1 MEFTPKALFHLYPRP
16 SRRHLSA
23 LEQFE
28 PQDRFLEDQWD
39 RAAGGGGWSRVLTG
53 QTFEKAGV
61 NVSEVHGPVPEVL
74 KGTIPESA
82 KDFYATGISLVIH
95 PRNPLVPTTHANF
108 RYFEVTDE
116 EGKIVDQWFGGGAD
130 LTPYYLVKKMP
141 SISTVF

>member
-1 MEFTPKALFHLYPRP
+1 MEFTPKKRFFTFIRGLQDDICQ
-16 SRRHLSA
+16 A
-23 LEQFE
+23 LEKFE

-95 PRNPLVPTTHANF
+95 PRNPMVPTTHANF
-108 RYFEVTDE
+108 RYF
-116 EGKIVDQWFGGGAD
+116 
-130 LTPYYLVKKMP
+130 
-141 SISTVF
+141 